1 MQFFFFLLL
10 NTDNWR
16 NIRQVL
22 VKHTKWLQ
30 KATESLSQR
39 TPRNWRST
47 FRALL
52 PVTCRFDG
60 KPINIEYFFHDVTFC
75 SKDPIQPVL
84 KQKLYFRRADLLAIQ
99 SPCCD
104 KWQRLYSWPQIN
116 LHFEFSSVFVLS
128 PRLGNQFSFYSK
140 NRSLGFSAFEG
151 AGVNF
156 FPFADPFSAG
166 RHSEREKVRSRFF
179 SGEKLWKRAY
189 QRIPYITGSPYLKI
203 MLKYC

>member
-1 MQFFFFLLL
+1 MQYIFFLF

-16 NIRQVL
+16 NIGQVL
-22 VKHTKWLQ
+22 VKHPKWLQ

-60 KPINIEYFFHDVTFC
+60 KPINIEHFFSWRHVLFE
-75 SKDPIQPVL
+75 DPNQPVL
-84 KQKLYFRRADLLAIQ
+84 KQRLHFRRADVLAIQ

-116 LHFEFSSVFVLS
+116 LHFEFSSVFVPL
-128 PRLGNQFSFYSK
+128 PRLGKQFSFYSK
-140 NRSLGFSAFEG
+140 NRSLGFFAFEG

-156 FPFADPFSAG
+156 FPFADPFSAS
-166 RHSEREKVRSRFF
+166 RHSEREKVPSRLF
-179 SGEKLWKRAY
+179 SAEKPCKRGY
-189 QRIPYITGSPYLKI
+189 QRIPYITGSPYLTI